1 MKILIIANA
10 LTGLIGF
17 RTELIQRL
25 QQEGHTISV
34 IVPADNKCDVS
45 VLGKVDFRFVPME
58 RRGTNPLKDIKLYFQ
73 YKKII
78 KELKPDLVITYTIK
92 CNIYGGC
99 AARMTRTPYVANVTG
114 LGTAFQGDGLLKK
127 LVSFMNKFALKK
139 AKTVFFENQGN
150 LETFVSL
157 DIIKESQAVK
167 LNGAGVNLDKFSYV
181 EPVDNGITDFI
192 FIARIMKEKGID
204 ELIYATNKL
213 IADEIPFSLKILG
226 GMEDNY
232 KDVID
237 EFCKNEQVEYV
248 GFVNDVR
255 PYIVASDVSVLPSY
269 HEGMSNTLLESAAMG
284 RPLITSDIPGC
295 REAVI
300 DGVSG
305 FLCEK
310 QNAESLY
317 ECMKK
322 FAELSFEEKKEM
334 GKQSRKVV
342 EDNFDKNEV
351 VKRTIEGIMK

>member
-1 MKILIIANA
+1 MKILIIANS
-10 LTGLIGF
+10 LGGLIGF
-17 RTELIQRL
+17 RTELINHL
-25 QQEGHTISV
+25 QEDGHLVSV
-34 IVPADNKCDVS
+34 IVPKDNSDAS
-45 VLGKVDFRFVPME
+45 VLGNVDFHFVPME
-58 RRGTNPLKDIKLYFQ
+58 RRGMNPIKDIKLYFQ

-78 KELKPDLVITYTIK
+78 KAVKPDLIITYTIK
-92 CNIYGGC
+92 CNVYGGF

-127 LVSFMNKFALKK
+127 LVTFMNKFALKK
-139 AKTVFFENQGN
+139 AQTVFFENQVN

-157 DIIKESQAVK
+157 KIIKESQAVK

-213 IADEIPFSLKILG
+213 IADGIPFSLKILG

-232 KDVID
+232 KDVIN

-255 PYIVASDVSVLPSY
+255 PYIAASDVSVLPSY
-269 HEGMSNTLLESAAMG
+269 HEGMSNTLLESAAIG

-305 FLCEK
+305 YLCEK

-317 ECMKK
+317 ECMKQ
-322 FAELSFEEKKEM
+322 FALLPFEQKKEM
-334 GKQSRKVV
+334 GIQSRKIV
-342 EDNFDKNEV
+342 EENFDKKTV
-351 VKRTIEGIMK
+351 VKKTISHL